1 MRAALERAAA
11 MRTPG
16 GGGYRYGAVLILT
29 LTMATFALIAPDGPA
44 IRVTELVVA
53 GAALL
58 AAMLTSG
65 ARPDVRRA
73 AVVSI
78 TVALVLAIVA
88 AILGAPPGVVALA
101 ATSVVN
107 ATTIAVIVGGLVR
120 LVEERGVGFQS
131 VFGALAIYLL
141 LGLTFGFF
149 IGAIA
154 SGFSGDYFAQGTDG
168 TQAQRLYFSFTTLTT
183 TGFGD
188 LTARTPPGRA
198 IAVLEMLIGQLYLVT
213 VIATLV
219 GNLRGRHNNR
229 ER

>member
-1 MRAALERAAA
+1 MRATFERAAA
-11 MRTPG
+11 MRMP

-29 LTMATFALIAPDGPA
+29 LTMATFALIAPDGAA
-44 IRVTELVVA
+44 IRLTELAVA

-73 AVVSI
+73 AVISI
-78 TVALVLAIVA
+78 VVALVLAVTA

-101 ATSVVN
+101 ATAVVN
-107 ATTIAVIVGGLVR
+107 ATTITVIVGGLVR
-120 LVEERGVGFQS
+120 LIERRGVGVQA

-141 LGLTFGFF
+141 VGLAFGFV

-154 SGFSGDYFAQGTDG
+154 TGFSGPFFAQGTDG

-198 IAVLEMLIGQLYLVT
+198 LAVLEMLTGQLYLVT

-219 GNLRGRHNNR
+219 SNLRRRRNSADG
-229 ER
+229 